1 MLIKKKIEKG
11 RLIIYI
17 VVIAIMAGGA
27 IFFIYKNYSLGKEQ
41 EAMTMEAPAESEL
54 TSSNKYNLD
63 KLSENI
69 SLTEKNLV
77 QPAEKNIISPVI
89 KDSGGSNLIDL
100 SLLSALKFK
109 MLKEDILKSQEFKSG
124 KSNPFAPY

>member
-17 VVIAIMAGGA
+17 VIIAIMFGGA
-27 IFFIYKNYSLGKEQ
+27 IFFIYKNYSLGRGEG
-41 EAMTMEAPAESEL
+41 AMVIEAPAETEL
-54 TSSNKYNLD
+54 ENSNRYNLD

-69 SLTEKNLV
+69 SLIKE
-77 QPAEKNIISPVI
+77 QPAPPAEKNIISPVI
-89 KDSGGSNLIDL
+89 KDSGGASLIDL

-109 MLKEDILKSQEFKSG
+109 MLKEDILKSQEFKPG